1 MAAKKISIEDLQTA
15 LGYQFKDEGLLT
27 EALTHSS
34 LTKGRQKFKASK
46 RDYDR
51 LEFLGDRVLGLVI
64 SEELFSRFE
73 KAEAGELSRRF
84 NAQVRKETL
93 AEIALEIGLP
103 DHILLSGDLA
113 SAGGRNNPSLLED
126 VVEALIA
133 AIYLDG
139 GMKAAK
145 AFIEKNWWPRFDHQK
160 AESKDPKSALQEW
173 AAKGGNPPPTY
184 TVIAEEGPDHNRTFT
199 VEVVARD
206 FCKTAKGSSKRQ
218 AEQLAAEKVL
228 KEVSN
233 G

>member
-1 MAAKKISIEDLQTA
+1 MAGEDTSLEKLQKA
-15 LGYQFKDEGLLT
+15 LGYRFRDESLLT

-34 LTKGRQKFKASK
+34 LTKGRQKAKGLK

-64 SEELFSRFE
+64 SEELFTRF
-73 KAEAGELSRRF
+73 KTAEAGELSRRF

-93 AEIALEIGLP
+93 AEIALEIALQE
-103 DHILLSGDLA
+103 HILLSEDLA
-113 SAGGRNNPSLLED
+113 SSGGRNNPSLLED

-133 AIYLDG
+133 ALYLDG
-139 GMKAAK
+139 GMKTAR

-173 AAKGGNPPPTY
+173 AAKGGNVPPVY

-199 VEVVARD
+199 VEVTVKD
-206 FCKTAKGSSKRQ
+206 FRETAKGSSKRQ
-218 AEQLAAEKVL
+218 AEQLAA
-228 KEVSN
+228 
-233 G
+233 